1 MHVRLFGR
9 DFRLMSALLNLVV
22 DLLFHISI
30 NDMWFVFGDQLVSS
44 SVSHS
49 SRQARSRP
57 GGKFLGFLFE
67 FGGQTD
73 NVSAIH
79 SVSQSIN

>member
-9 DFRLMSALLNLVV
+9 DFRLMSTLLNLVV

-30 NDMWFVFGDQLVSS
+30 NGMFVFGDQLVSS

-49 SRQARSRP
+49 SRQAGSWP
-57 GGKFLGFLFE
+57 GGKFLGLR
-67 FGGQTD
+67 GRQAV
-73 NVSAIH
+73 NWLASCSVLH
-79 SVSQSIN
+79 SRRYV